1 MTVLELSRRTQ
12 HQKGKSLKPI
22 ARAVYRW
29 HPEPPF
35 FYGWVVLG
43 AAGIGAFIA
52 TSVAQTVF
60 GGVQDLIAGEM
71 SWDRKTIALAATFGT
86 WSSGLTMPFIGK
98 MVDRFGPRWMMLLAA
113 LLVGFGSIYLAGAQT
128 IWQFFFAYVVVR
140 SVAGPNLQNLV
151 PRTIAVNFFT
161 KRRNLAMGITS
172 LNRIVG
178 ESANIQIITVLSS
191 AFSWRTA
198 YRTLGFIAV
207 PLALPI
213 FLLVRHRPE
222 EVGQFPDGENI
233 QGDDYNSSTPSLL
246 NEPKWTV
253 KEIISLPPFW
263 FILMGEFV
271 AVTATSMVIFQVVPF
286 LTDGGMSQSAAAGA
300 LTLGNLL
307 GGISVPIWGWLTD
320 RFTTKRIA
328 VIIIASSIAPTLL
341 FMMVNSGTLGFPL
354 VVIWTTITCVV
365 FVLGSMMLGTVFGRN
380 SFGTATGITGPSRT
394 AAMGLGPTVGA
405 YAVTWTGG
413 YDPIF
418 VAAAACYLLAIA
430 LYLSVR
436 SETYQ

>member
-1 MTVLELSRRTQ
+1 MDDVTSCLVSRIRI
-12 HQKGKSLKPI
+12 HIPC
-22 ARAVYRW
+22 R
-29 HPEPPF
+29 
-35 FYGWVVLG
+35 G
-43 AAGIGAFIA
+43 A
-52 TSVAQTVF
+52 
-60 GGVQDLIAGEM
+60 DN
-71 SWDRKTIALAATFGT
+71 LA
-86 WSSGLTMPFIGK
+86 I
-98 MVDRFGPRWMMLLAA
+98 
-113 LLVGFGSIYLAGAQT
+113 
-128 IWQFFFAYVVVR
+128 FFAYVVVR

-178 ESANIQIITVLSS
+178 ESANIQIITALSS

-207 PLALPI
+207 PLTLPI

-328 VIIIASSIAPTLL
+328 VIIIASSIAPTL
-341 FMMVNSGTLGFPL
+341 
-354 VVIWTTITCVV
+354 
-365 FVLGSMMLGTVFGRN
+365 
-380 SFGTATGITGPSRT
+380 PS
-394 AAMGLGPTVGA
+394 A
-405 YAVTWTGG
+405 
-413 YDPIF
+413 
-418 VAAAACYLLAIA
+418 
-430 LYLSVR
+430 SV
-436 SETYQ
+436 